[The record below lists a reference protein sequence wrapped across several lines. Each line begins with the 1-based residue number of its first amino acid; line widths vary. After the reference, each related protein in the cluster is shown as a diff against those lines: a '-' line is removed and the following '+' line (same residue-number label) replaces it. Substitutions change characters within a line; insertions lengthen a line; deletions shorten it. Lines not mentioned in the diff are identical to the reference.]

1 MFCIKAWTIYIPL
14 FLIIIIR
21 ILAKA
26 YCLTSLFFLK
36 RLSFKE
42 DFGEKK
48 QSGDELEQAQP
59 RLGLRCQQAIQWKI
73 KLEV

>member
-1 MFCIKAWTIYIPL
+1 M
-14 FLIIIIR
+14 IR

-26 YCLTSLFFLK
+26 YCLTSLIFL
-36 RLSFKE
+36 RLNFKE
-42 DFGEKK
+42 DFGENTKK

>member
-1 MFCIKAWTIYIPL
+1 M
-14 FLIIIIR
+14 IR

-42 DFGEKK
+42 DFGENTKK